1 MSDKILVSACL
12 AGCKCRYDG
21 GSEEVGYIVEL
32 TNSKK
37 TVLVC
42 PEQLGE
48 MSTPRAPSERKG
60 DKVVSID
67 GTDVTNQFMLGANK
81 TLVCAKEN
89 KIAFA
94 IMKSDSPSCGCGK
107 IYNGNFDGTLVDGNG
122 VTVDLLI
129 DNGVKIMNEVEGE
142 LWYEQTKK

>member
-1 MSDKILVSACL
+1 
-12 AGCKCRYDG
+12 
-21 GSEEVGYIVEL
+21 
-32 TNSKK
+32 
-37 TVLVC
+37 
-42 PEQLGE
+42 

-81 TLVCAKEN
+81 TLACAKEN

-107 IYNGNFDGTLVDGNG
+107 IYNGDFDGTLVDGNG